1 MFAINHIGAKINA
14 HKADGLSLTMYDK
27 SEPEY
32 RKLPQV
38 TLVITGQ
45 SITFLVDSGAT
56 VFLKIISFIKSP
68 HIIVVGLT
76 VHWLLVK
83 FLS

>member
-56 VFLKIISFIKSP
+56 LYF
-68 HIIVVGLT
+68 
-76 VHWLLVK
+76 
-83 FLS
+83 